1 MKALLLFS
9 VLMSFSFC
17 VFAQTPQNNNPL
29 IECRLTRQSDGMFAG
44 KCLQPNG
51 IEIPGTVGAGGTFQL
66 RLAAPATNEA
76 KLWRGTVRN
85 DKNDLSPVGVD
96 QSGAF
101 RWMRYWAELTVMQ
114 VNADTFQFSFNPASP
129 VAPTRDDV
137 EILRRARKYLDDAAH
152 WSHQPDPDVYAAATA
167 FAKDPT
173 YPGAVSARQ
182 PDRELYSAPF
192 IMRQLN
198 RPVNSGG
205 VGLR

>member
-1 MKALLLFS
+1 
-9 VLMSFSFC
+9 
-17 VFAQTPQNNNPL
+17 
-29 IECRLTRQSDGMFAG
+29 MFAG